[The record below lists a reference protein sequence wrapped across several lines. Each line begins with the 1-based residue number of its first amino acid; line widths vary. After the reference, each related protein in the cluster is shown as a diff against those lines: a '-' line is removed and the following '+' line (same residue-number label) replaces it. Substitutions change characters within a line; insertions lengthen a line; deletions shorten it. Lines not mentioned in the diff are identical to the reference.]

1 MIGLAEFISEHRGA
15 VERDLLGTGYSLD
28 DVGASLSWD
37 ALKSFLSY
45 VKPDSAVYREL
56 HPELSEW
63 STTLRTNV
71 ILADIY
77 DQLSITNTML
87 RSYMSRKR
95 VKQPDPYKRPWV
107 RNGNIRKMGKK
118 PLGSVKEM
126 REWIAKRQV
135 KKQDGV

>member
-63 STTLRTNV
+63 STTLKTNV

-77 DQLSITNTML
+77 DQLSVTIALL
-87 RSYMSRKR
+87 RAQLTHKR
-95 VKQPDPYKRPWV
+95 QKQPDPYKRPWV
-107 RNGNIRKMGKK
+107 KNGHTKHMGKK
-118 PLGSVKEM
+118 PLASVEEM
-126 REWIAKRQV
+126 REWIRQRQV
-135 KKQDGV
+135 RKDGV

>member
-63 STTLRTNV
+63 SITLKTNV

-77 DQLSITNTML
+77 DQLSITNALL
-87 RSYMSRKR
+87 RTLLSHK
-95 VKQPDPYKRPWV
+95 KQRQPEPYKRPWV
-107 RNGNIRKMGKK
+107 KNGNTRKMGKK
-118 PLGSVKEM
+118 PLGSVEEM
-126 REWIAKRQV
+126 RAWIRQRQV
-135 KKQDGV
+135 TK

>member
-1 MIGLAEFISEHRGA
+1 MIGLAEFISEHREA
-15 VERDLLGTGYSLD
+15 VERDLLGTGYSLN

-37 ALKSFLSY
+37 ALKSFLTY
-45 VKPDSAVYREL
+45 VKPDSAIYREL

-77 DQLSITNTML
+77 DQLSITNALIRTIL
-87 RSYMSRKR
+87 SRKKS
-95 VKQPDPYKRPWV
+95 KQPDPYKRPWV
-107 RNGNIRKMGKK
+107 KNDRTQRIGKK

-126 REWIAKRQV
+126 KEWIRQRQV
-135 KKQDGV
+135 RKDGV